1 MAERQHIFM
10 NSYSSVVHYLQECR
24 EQLMEEGICENI
36 EFRDLDGH
44 AEDRT
49 ILNEDYL
56 FIKDFSGNIDYQFRD
71 WLFNI
76 GVSTFEDDN
85 LFRHHQIMD
94 FLIDQ
99 FQPTMTIPL
108 LNHENPTEKLG
119 SLVIKDPTT
128 LQPFS
133 KYNTR
138 AVQFLLVN
146 VASTETT
153 HEHQPLDRISNPV
166 L

>member
-1 MAERQHIFM
+1 MEVKRQHIFL
-10 NSYSSVVHYLQECR
+10 NSYVSVVHYIQECR
-24 EQLMEEGICENI
+24 EWLMENGICENI

-56 FIKDFSGNIDYQFRD
+56 FIKDFSGNMDYQFRD
-71 WLFNI
+71 WYFNV

-94 FLIDQ
+94 FLSDQ
-99 FQPTMTIPL
+99 FQPMMTIPL
-108 LNHENPTEKLG
+108 LDNENPSNQRG

-128 LQPFS
+128 IQPFS

-146 VASTETT
+146 VSSTETAR
-153 HEHQPLDRISNPV
+153 EHQPLDHI
-166 L
+166 

>member
-1 MAERQHIFM
+1 MAERQHIFL
-10 NSYSSVVHYLQECR
+10 NSYGSVVRYIQECR
-24 EQLMEEGICENI
+24 EWLIENGICENL

-44 AEDRT
+44 AEDRIIT
-49 ILNEDYL
+49 NTDYL
-56 FIKDFSGNIDYQFRD
+56 FIKDFSGNLDYQFRD
-71 WLFNI
+71 WFFNV

-85 LFRHHQIMD
+85 LFRHHQIVD
-94 FLIDQ
+94 YLIDK
-99 FQPTMTIPL
+99 FQPTLTIPL
-108 LNHENPTEKLG
+108 LDHKDPNKTRG

-146 VASTETT
+146 VSSTETM
-153 HEHQPLDRISNPV
+153 HEHRLPDRI
-166 L
+166 

>member
-1 MAERQHIFM
+1 MNERQHIYL
-10 NSYSSVVHYLQECR
+10 NSYGSIVHYIQECR
-24 EQLMEEGICENI
+24 EWLMENGICENL

-49 ILNEDYL
+49 IENTDYL
-56 FIKDFSGNIDYQFRD
+56 FIKDFSGNLDYQFRD
-71 WLFNI
+71 WFFNV

-85 LFRHHQIMD
+85 LFRHHQIID
-94 FLIDQ
+94 FMIDQ
-99 FQPTMTIPL
+99 FQPTIAIPL
-108 LNHENPTEKLG
+108 LDHKNPEVKRG
-119 SLVIKDPTT
+119 SLIIKDPTT

-146 VASTETT
+146 VASTETER
-153 HEHQPLDRISNPV
+153 EHQPLVRI
-166 L
+166 

>member
-1 MAERQHIFM
+1 MVERQHIFL
-10 NSYSSVVHYLQECR
+10 NSYGSVVRYIQECR
-24 EQLMEEGICENI
+24 EWLMENNICKNI

-44 AEDRT
+44 AEDR
-49 ILNEDYL
+49 IIENEDYL

-71 WLFNI
+71 WFFNI

-85 LFRHHQIMD
+85 LFRHHQIVD
-94 FLIDQ
+94 FLLDQ

-108 LNHENPTEKLG
+108 IDHSNITKTRG
-119 SLVIKDPTT
+119 SLIIKDPTT

-138 AVQFLLVN
+138 AVQYLLVN
-146 VASTETT
+146 VSSTETM
-153 HEHQPLDRISNPV
+153 HEHQPLDHILDRA
-166 L
+166 

>member
-1 MAERQHIFM
+1 MAEQQHIFL
-10 NSYSSVVHYLQECR
+10 NSYGSIVRYIQECR
-24 EQLMEEGICENI
+24 EWLMENEICENI

-49 ILNEDYL
+49 ITNTDYL
-56 FIKDFSGNIDYQFRD
+56 FIRDFSGNIDYHFRE
-71 WLFNI
+71 WVFNV

-108 LNHENPTEKLG
+108 LDHKKPTVERG
-119 SLVIKDPTT
+119 SLIITDPTT

-138 AVQFLLVN
+138 AVQYLLVN
-146 VASTETT
+146 VTSTETE
-153 HEHQPLDRISNPV
+153 HEHQPLVHI
-166 L
+166 